1 MVSDIDWQDVAVG
14 LGLALLV
21 SLVIAQLSAWLV
33 RALVSAATGS
43 GSETSFRDPI
53 RRRPIR
59 IVRALVF
66 LGTLVVVTPP
76 ILEFLGV
83 DLSYGIPLERA
94 SAWIFEEGLRVALIT
109 LLAYFA
115 VRITALGVEHFEEG
129 VRQRTSGDSDKVE
142 FAQRLR
148 TIGGLIKNAVNVV
161 VMSAAVLMILQE
173 LGMDI
178 TPLLAGAGVASLA
191 VGFGAQNLVRD
202 VISGFFLIL
211 EDQVHVG
218 DVVNIDGTSGL
229 VESVHL
235 RTIVLRD
242 LSGTVHIIPNGAIS
256 TLSNLTKEFSYAVLD
271 VGIAYKEDTDHVS
284 DVLRDIGED
293 LSGDPAFAPHLLAP
307 LEILGVNE
315 FGDSAV
321 VIKIRIKTR
330 PLKQWMVARE
340 LRRRIKKVF
349 DAQGIEIPFPHVSL
363 YFGEASRPFLTQ
375 PIAADLVRAVPTST
389 LEPDRR
395 PRRQGSTVN
404 ADDDDAGDFG

>member
-202 VISGFFLIL
+202 VISRLLPHSRGSGPR
-211 EDQVHVG
+211 G

-349 DAQGIEIPFPHVSL
+349 DAQGIEIPFPPCH
-363 YFGEASRPFLTQ
+363 
-375 PIAADLVRAVPTST
+375 ST
-389 LEPDRR
+389 LERR
-395 PRRQGSTVN
+395 
-404 ADDDDAGDFG
+404 AGRF